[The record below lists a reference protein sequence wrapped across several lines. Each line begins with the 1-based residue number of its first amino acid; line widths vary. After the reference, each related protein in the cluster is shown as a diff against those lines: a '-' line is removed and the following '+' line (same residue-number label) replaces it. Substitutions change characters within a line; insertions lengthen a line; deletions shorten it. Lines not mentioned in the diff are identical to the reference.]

1 MEFLHFPCWRMDF
14 LTFHGKEI
22 LYVSMESRKFHMS
35 AWKVKKFHMSAW
47 KVRKSIRQH
56 GKWRNS
62 IRQHG
67 SKKLHASAW
76 TATSYV
82 LRNFYVLC
90 NIWNFLTHSDY
101 FIHADVCS
109 FVIWNSINIAFHADV
124 WNFFKTVIRQE
135 VPTS

>member
-1 MEFLHFPCWRMDF
+1 
-14 LTFHGKEI
+14 
-22 LYVSMESRKFHMS
+22 
-35 AWKVKKFHMSAW
+35 MSAW
-47 KVRKSIRQH
+47 KVRNSIRQH

-82 LRNFYVLC
+82 LRNTFVVSAFVAQFYVLC

-109 FVIWNSINIAFHADV
+109 FVIWNSINIVFHADV
-124 WNFFKTVIRQE
+124 WNFFNMSYFVSMLKKFHVSMDSKKFHMSAWKVNKSLNWIH
-135 VPTS
+135 SYIMIF